1 MVNFLKTHFG
11 TMLTVLCVLL
21 LFTACSDDEEVIDPF
36 LKTDLIGET
45 INLGSDAVEAF
56 DVKVITNRR
65 DWEIASLGVVQWCSY
80 EIIPDGEN
88 AIIRFSVAENEE
100 ATQRETEYRLTAPGC
115 QPLKIKIVQLGTE
128 YAILFDQSTPRKVTQ
143 EGEEFLLT
151 VLLMSLMNLR

>member
-1 MVNFLKTHFG
+1 M
-11 TMLTVLCVLL
+11 
-21 LFTACSDDEEVIDPF
+21 
-36 LKTDLIGET
+36 IGET

-65 DWEIASLGVVQWCSY
+65 DWEIASLGVVQWCNY

-115 QPLKIKIVQLGTE
+115 QPLKIK
-128 YAILFDQSTPRKVTQ
+128 LF
-143 EGEEFLLT
+143 
-151 VLLMSLMNLR
+151 N

>member
-1 MVNFLKTHFG
+1 MVGLSIKGFRPTDFYQLNLILFIMVNFLKTHFG

-65 DWEIASLGVVQWCSY
+65 DWEIASLGVVQWCNY

-88 AIIRFSVAENEE
+88 AIIRF
-100 ATQRETEYRLTAPGC
+100 
-115 QPLKIKIVQLGTE
+115 PL
-128 YAILFDQSTPRKVTQ
+128 PRMRKPRNVRQNT
-143 EGEEFLLT
+143 G
-151 VLLMSLMNLR
+151 

>member
-1 MVNFLKTHFG
+1 MTW
-11 TMLTVLCVLL
+11 
-21 LFTACSDDEEVIDPF
+21 
-36 LKTDLIGET
+36 
-45 INLGSDAVEAF
+45 
-56 DVKVITNRR
+56 KVITNRR
-65 DWEIASLGVVQWCSY
+65 DWEIASLGVVQWCNY

-151 VLLMSLMNLR
+151 VTSNVANEPTIEADMEGWVEIIEQPIVTRTFSDKIFKVTVHKNITFQNRTGHIKFVSIMR

>member
-11 TMLTVLCVLL
+11 TMLTVLYVLL

-45 INLGSDAVEAF
+45 INLGSDAVEGF

-88 AIIRFSVAENEE
+88 AIIRFSVA
-100 ATQRETEYRLTAPGC
+100 
-115 QPLKIKIVQLGTE
+115 
-128 YAILFDQSTPRKVTQ
+128 
-143 EGEEFLLT
+143 
-151 VLLMSLMNLR
+151 